1 MILRFLI
8 SSITLIVFFFG
19 ASTTIAKMTAKV
31 AVLPF
36 EVYSDESPEY
46 LKDTLA
52 KEISS
57 QVAIEEQIVVVDQ
70 ATVKKILDSESPFN
84 FNEFTLKDIS
94 EKLQV
99 HFLVFGS
106 LTKINNN
113 LSLDI
118 YVFDSLGDPPFSK
131 DFVEGNELNSL
142 IRGMARKIRA
152 KVMLIAGRYPE
163 LQEPEIIAKVVSPEM
178 EEEKATVD
186 SKPSVSDSVQT
197 EGEEEEGVE
206 DQLLPGDQIVEEIL
220 VEEIPETKGEEKRE
234 AGEER
239 EEEVEVAMLPQEE
252 MEEVVERP
260 KDAPK
265 KKSSSAPFASNKPVK
280 ITSSTME
287 ADNKRSKV
295 TFKGNVVAK
304 QADMVIFSDKMTV
317 KYQDKGGIRR
327 IEALGNVKMI
337 QKDRIATGKKIVFYN
352 PEQKI
357 VMTGQ
362 PRIWQDD
369 NLISCEKV
377 TVLLEED
384 KIFFEGKVDST
395 IYPGGMKEDEKGGA
409 KQVEALPAPP
419 EPKVKAEATGVKEES
434 SPEKEVTHESVQRDE
449 TETIQKFILDWK
461 RYWESE
467 DLENYMGCYSED
479 FSSRGMDWH
488 RWEKH
493 KKGLN
498 DKYQKISLSFS
509 DPQITLED
517 NQSQVSFKQYY
528 QADNYS
534 DYGMK
539 SLTLKKDNG
548 NWKIFTEQWE
558 PL

>member
-1 MILRFLI
+1 MTSRFLTA
-8 SSITLIVFFFG
+8 SITLIAFSFG
-19 ASTTIAKMTAKV
+19 ASTAVAKMTAKV

-36 EVYSDESPEY
+36 EVYSDESPDH
-46 LKDTLA
+46 LRDTIAMEL
-52 KEISS
+52 SY
-57 QVAIEEQIVVVDQ
+57 QVATEEQIVVVDQ
-70 ATVKKILDSESPFN
+70 ANVKKLLESEAPFN

-106 LTKINNN
+106 LTKINSN
-113 LSLDI
+113 LSLDV

-131 DFVEGNELNSL
+131 DFVEGNELNFL
-142 IRGMARKIRA
+142 IRGMARKIKA
-152 KVMLIAGRYPE
+152 KVLLIAQRYPE
-163 LQEPEIIAKVVSPEM
+163 LKEPVVVAKATP
-178 EEEKATVD
+178 EEEDEVKATVD
-186 SKPSVSDSVQT
+186 TEPSVSGPVQK
-197 EGEEEEGVE
+197 EEVEETVTS
-206 DQLLPGDQIVEEIL
+206 QLLPVDSIREETL
-220 VEEIPETKGEEKRE
+220 VEEIPKTKRKEEVEAEEKRE
-234 AGEER
+234 ED
-239 EEEVEVAMLPQEE
+239 VEVAMLPQEE
-252 MEEVVERP
+252 VVEQT

-265 KKSSSAPFASNKPVK
+265 KKSRSAPFASDKPVK
-280 ITSSTME
+280 ITSSTLE
-287 ADNKRSKV
+287 ADNKRNKV
-295 TFKGNVVAK
+295 TFRENVIAK
-304 QADMVIFSDKMTV
+304 QGDMVIFSDLMTV
-317 KYQDKGGIRR
+317 KYEDRGGIRK
-327 IEALGNVKMI
+327 IEAIGNVKMT
-337 QKDRIATGKKIVFYN
+337 QKDRIATGKKIIFYN

-357 VMTGQ
+357 IMTGQ

-395 IYPGGMKEDEKGGA
+395 IYPKGMKEEEKGGA

-419 EPKVKAEATGVKEES
+419 KPKVKAEATGEKEEP
-434 SPEKEVTHESVQRDE
+434 SPEKGVTHESIQADE
-449 TETIQKFILDWK
+449 TETIRKFILDWK

-467 DLENYMGCYSED
+467 DLENYMECYSKD
-479 FSSRGMDWH
+479 FNSRGMDWH
-488 RWEKH
+488 QWKKY

-498 DKYQKISLSFS
+498 DKYQKISLSLS
-509 DPQITLED
+509 DSQIVLED

-539 SLTLKKDNG
+539 MLTLKKDGG
-548 NWKIFTEQWE
+548 NWKIFAEQWE